1 MVYVIFHRFPA
12 KVFAPSFRP
21 RSPFPRQKSLPH
33 GRKQRAILALVPAQT
48 WPVAVMGV
56 LEGGRKKSSPQTFP
70 NNYTPQPKPSQ
81 VLTKCLVKK
90 NMFFSVLKIL
100 QNHKSGSSTAP
111 NHFSYQLLVV
121 ARWSKKLLE
130 TNNISKM
137 SRWHSLAKKW
147 WILQTLVAP
156 SIQSTEHC
164 WFKMGWLKPKRLAWI
179 CMIKLSKP

>member
-1 MVYVIFHRFPA
+1 MWFFIVSLQ

-21 RSPFPRQKSLPH
+21 RSPKPRKKSLPH
-33 GRKQRAILALVPAQT
+33 GGKQRAILALVPAQT
-48 WPVAVMGV
+48 WPVAVVGV
-56 LEGGRKKSSPQTFP
+56 LEGGRKKIFP
-70 NNYTPQPKPSQ
+70 SNLSRQLHTTTETEPGFDKNAWW
-81 VLTKCLVKK
+81 KK
-90 NMFFSVLKIL
+90 TCFFSVLKIL

-111 NHFSYQLLVV
+111 NHFSYPLLVV

>member
-1 MVYVIFHRFPA
+1 MWFFIVSLL

-21 RSPFPRQKSLPH
+21 RSPFSRTKIPPTREETASDPRSGPSPNVAGRCH
-33 GRKQRAILALVPAQT
+33 GCPWRRSKKIFPSNLSKQLHTTTETEP
-48 WPVAVMGV
+48 GF
-56 LEGGRKKSSPQTFP
+56 K
-70 NNYTPQPKPSQ
+70 
-81 VLTKCLVKK
+81 KCLVKK
-90 NMFFSVLKIL
+90 KHMFFSVVKIL